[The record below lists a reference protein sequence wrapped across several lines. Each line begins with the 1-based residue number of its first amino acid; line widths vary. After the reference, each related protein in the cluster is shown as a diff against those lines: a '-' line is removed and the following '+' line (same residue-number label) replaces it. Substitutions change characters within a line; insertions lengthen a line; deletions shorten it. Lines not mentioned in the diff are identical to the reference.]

1 MQIEFRNISRRVCLE
16 LLVFI
21 MQIDRDIKLGILLLE
36 QSCTDTTAVFLLENK
51 ALRIIVIER
60 KHLQIVTSRTEVF
73 ISLRACMVN
82 ICDRRGRTRLTCLSC
97 A

>member
-51 ALRIIVIER
+51 A
-60 KHLQIVTSRTEVF
+60 Q
-73 ISLRACMVN
+73 N
-82 ICDRRGRTRLTCLSC
+82 NCDQKALADSNLSD
-97 A
+97 